1 MVLERWAIAGPL
13 AVSDRIKATALAV
26 GKRLGIDEVHGE
38 PAGKLKM
45 VERMQSEGRVVAMA
59 GDIAK
64 WRPDCRTWYRAK
76 GCRLRLQLDVYGT
89 LP

>member
-38 PAGKLKM
+38 VKPAGKLA
-45 VERMQSEGRVVAMA
+45 VSQS
-59 GDIAK
+59 
-64 WRPDCRTWYRAK
+64 
-76 GCRLRLQLDVYGT
+76 DV
-89 LP
+89 